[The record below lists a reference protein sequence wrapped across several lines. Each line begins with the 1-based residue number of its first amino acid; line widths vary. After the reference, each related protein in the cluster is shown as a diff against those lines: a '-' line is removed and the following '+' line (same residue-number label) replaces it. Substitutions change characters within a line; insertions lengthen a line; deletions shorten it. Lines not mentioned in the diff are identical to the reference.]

1 MQLIWICNWVLIHL
15 FMLYRETTIKNL
27 KMLFTFQSSTLKNLD
42 DAHQIDDYSYMKGN
56 FYISDFIE

>member
-1 MQLIWICNWVLIHL
+1 
-15 FMLYRETTIKNL
+15 MLYRETTIKNL

-56 FYISDFIE
+56 FYISDFIA